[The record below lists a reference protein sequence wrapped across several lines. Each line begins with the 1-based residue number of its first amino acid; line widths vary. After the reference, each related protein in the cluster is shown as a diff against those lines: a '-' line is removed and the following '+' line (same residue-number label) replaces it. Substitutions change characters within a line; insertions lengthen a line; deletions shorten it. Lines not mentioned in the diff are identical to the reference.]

1 MKAAFLFA
9 AVFPPPTAGALRL
22 AGAHR
27 AGARRA
33 TDRQKS
39 SLVQRVDRDLVGGGK
54 LLQSLAGPID
64 QRVELEEI
72 ALSIGN
78 HKTDLHAIR
87 RLLGTQAGDPSL
99 RAHERPLE
107 RLDFSHV
114 ATGDA
119 RLLRII
125 ESVDALGRD
134 EIFKRRLARIDRP
147 DAAAIAPLGFFPDR
161 IGFGEQPASVERD
174 DIDIEPGVANVMK
187 DDLIFQPEA
196 SGENDR
202 SVDPIADRR
211 KTPG

>member
-22 AGAHR
+22 TGAHR
-27 AGARRA
+27 TGERRA
-33 TDRQKS
+33 ADRQKS
-39 SLVQRVDRDLVGGGK
+39 SLVQRIDRDLVGGGK
-54 LLQSLAGPID
+54 LFQSLAGPID

-78 HKTDLHAIR
+78 HEANLRPIC

-99 RAHERPLE
+99 RARERPLE

-119 RLLRII
+119 RLFGII

-134 EIFKRRLARIDRP
+134 ELFERRPVRIDRP
-147 DAAAIAPLGFFPDR
+147 DAAAIAPPRFFPDPK
-161 IGFGEQPASVERD
+161 GFREQPTTLQRHAL
-174 DIDIEPGVANVMK
+174 PY
-187 DDLIFQPEA
+187 P
-196 SGENDR
+196 
-202 SVDPIADRR
+202 
-211 KTPG
+211 